1 MICAA
6 RDEMLLSKVG
16 VCHLD
21 TFLSAPTSCRIWNT
35 QFVRD
40 D

>member
-16 VCHLD
+16 VCQLHTL
-21 TFLSAPTSCRIWNT
+21 FSAPTSCGTWNT
-35 QFVRD
+35 RFVRD